1 MMDVNGSYPADVW
14 ELLDFYPEAKE
25 RLALPAQVPKGIQAE
40 FREAERCIEHQCF
53 RAGAALFRSV
63 LDKTMRANG
72 YKTKQIR
79 NLQAQIDEAAEDG
92 VITAARQRRA
102 HEEVRV
108 LGNDVLHDD
117 WHEIPS
123 EDVEAAHHY
132 VQRILED
139 FYDDRESVLKL
150 LRAAERVP
158 AEDQGKPD
166 EPGEKK

>member
-1 MMDVNGSYPADVW
+1 MCV
-14 ELLDFYPEAKE
+14 
-25 RLALPAQVPKGIQAE
+25 
-40 FREAERCIEHQCF
+40 EHDCY

-72 YKTKQIR
+72 YKTKEAK
-79 NLQAQIDEAAEDG
+79 NLRDQIDEAAADG

-117 WHEIPS
+117 WHQIS
-123 EDVEAAHHY
+123 LEDVEAAHHY

-139 FYDDRESVLKL
+139 VYDDRDSVLKL
-150 LRAAERVP
+150 LRNAARVP
-158 AEDQGKPD
+158 EEDKERGPST
-166 EPGEKK
+166 